1 MASTILES
9 EFYGDGW
16 STAEMRAIF
25 DDRRRYQ
32 RWLDIEAALARVQGD
47 LGVIPREAAQEIS
60 RKARLENIDLDRL
73 KTELR
78 QTQHS
83 LVPLLRGL
91 QRACA
96 GSLGEYVHYGPTT
109 QDIEDTGAVLE
120 LRDALGIILR
130 DLRAVEAVLLLLSV
144 RHRET
149 VMCGRTHGQQALPI
163 TLGLKF
169 AVWASEVRRHI
180 ERLKEMKPRLFV
192 GMLHGGAGTMAGL
205 GPKALETIAGL
216 MRELDLG
223 VPDAGWGGARDN
235 LAEYVTHVAMAA
247 GSVGKMVN
255 EIFELGRTEIGEFAE
270 ALPAGYVGSSTMPHK
285 RNPEICEQVVMLSRV
300 TRSHALVALEAIQ
313 AANERDSR
321 SWRTDWWSLPECS
334 MMFGAMLTMTKKLL
348 TTMEI
353 REDRIAANLDLLRGL
368 LLSEGLMFQLGEKIG
383 KQTAHHVVGKVCL
396 EAHQTGRSLRDVL
409 RASEEVAR
417 HLTPEQIDE
426 LLDYRKHIGCARELV
441 DQVCRTSAAARK
453 TDAALLRYCNQ
464 SVESE
469 A

>member
-16 STAEMRAIF
+16 STPEMRAVF

-47 LGVIPREAAQEIS
+47 LGVIPAEAAREIA
-60 RKARLENIDLDRL
+60 RQARLENIDLDRL
-73 KTELR
+73 KAELR

-96 GSLGEYVHYGPTT
+96 GGLGEYVHYGPTT

-120 LRDALGIILR
+120 LRDALGILLR
-130 DLRAVEAVLLLLSV
+130 DLRAIEAALMELSL
-144 RHRET
+144 RHRDT
-149 VMCGRTHGQQALPI
+149 TMCGRTHGQQALPI

-169 AVWASEVRRHI
+169 AVWVSEIRRHI
-180 ERLKEMKPRLFV
+180 ERFKEMKPRLFV
-192 GMLHGGAGTMAGL
+192 GMLHGGAGSMAGL
-205 GPKALETIAGL
+205 GPRAMETIAGL
-216 MRELDLG
+216 MRALDLG
-223 VPDAGWGGARDN
+223 VPDVGWGNARDN
-235 LAEYVTHVAMAA
+235 LAEYATHVAMAA
-247 GSVGKMVN
+247 GTIGKLVN

-270 ALPAGYVGSSTMPHK
+270 ALPEGYVGSSTMPHK

-300 TRSHALVALEAIQ
+300 IRAHALVAMEAIQ

-334 MMFGAMLTMTKKLL
+334 MLFAAMLAMTKRLVM
-348 TTMEI
+348 TMEI
-353 REDRIAANLDLLRGL
+353 HEDRLAANLDRLRGL

-383 KQTAHHVVGKVCL
+383 KQTAHHVIGKACL
-396 EAHQTGRSLRDVL
+396 EAHRSGRSLREVL
-409 RASEEVAR
+409 QTLPEASA
-417 HLTPEQIDE
+417 HLSPQEIDG
-426 LLDYRKHIGCARELV
+426 LLDYRKHIGFARELV
-441 DQVCRTSAAARK
+441 DQVCRTLAAARK
-453 TDAALLRYCNQ
+453 TDGAILRYCGQ
-464 SVESE
+464 AAEG
-469 A
+469 